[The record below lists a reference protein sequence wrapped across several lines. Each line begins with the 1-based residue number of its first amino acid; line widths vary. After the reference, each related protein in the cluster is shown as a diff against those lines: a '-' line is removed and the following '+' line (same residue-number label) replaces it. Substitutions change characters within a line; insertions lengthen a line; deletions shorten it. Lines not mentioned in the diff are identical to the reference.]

1 MMKDKT
7 TAKSYI
13 DDNDEAL
20 PLDKD
25 FFAKAKNGIPDL
37 PPFAKMRRGR
47 PELSE
52 DQRKQKVSIMLD
64 PDLIRHFKKDGKGWQ
79 TRVNAA
85 LRKVAGL

>member
-1 MMKDKT
+1 MKEKT
-7 TAKSYI
+7 MSKSYI
-13 DDNDEAL
+13 DDDGEAL

-25 FFAKAKNGIPDL
+25 FFAKAEHGIPDL

-47 PELSE
+47 PELPE
-52 DQRKQKVSIMLD
+52 NQRKQKVSIMLD
-64 PDLIRHFKKDGKGWQ
+64 PDLIRHFKKEGKGWQ